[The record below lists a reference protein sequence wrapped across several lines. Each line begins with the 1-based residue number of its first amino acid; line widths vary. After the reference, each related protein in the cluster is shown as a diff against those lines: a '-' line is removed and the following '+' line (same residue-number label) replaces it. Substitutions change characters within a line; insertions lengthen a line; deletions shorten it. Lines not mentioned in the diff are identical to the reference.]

1 MIIAAIIAADQPPG
15 THPVIQI
22 CSGSGFLCV
31 FNYDTLISSGIAIVL
46 TLALG
51 LGVSYRLTHGTPGKL
66 QSVLELLLSYVR
78 NLTREM
84 VSDEGTD
91 FILPIAATIFIFVL
105 LANWLDFFPLTA
117 PVEPAAADINL
128 TLAMAIVVIV
138 IVQWYSIHVL
148 GFRGYLRRFTKPF
161 ELPLIARVAFTPLNI
176 IEEIQKPLSLGLRLF
191 GNIFGGLVMVYLLTL
206 GYTAFAGSSV
216 IQTALSP
223 IWVILLVAWK
233 LFDVFLIGTIQAFIF
248 MLLTIIYFGM
258 AREGLEEHHGAAS
271 HANDLRRETT

>member
-1 MIIAAIIAADQPPG
+1 MMLAVDQPPG
-15 THPVIQI
+15 THPVVQV
-22 CSGSGFLCV
+22 CSGSAFLCV

-51 LGVSYRLTHGTPGKL
+51 LGVSYRLTHGPPGRL

-91 FILPIAATIFIFVL
+91 FIIPIAATIFLFVL

-161 ELPLIARVAFTPLNI
+161 ELPLIARIAFTPLNI
-176 IEEIQKPLSLGLRLF
+176 IEEIAKPLSLALRLF

-216 IQTALSP
+216 LQTTLSP
-223 IWVILLVAWK
+223 IWVILLVVWK

-258 AREGLEEHHGAAS
+258 AREGLEEEHHGAAA
-271 HANDLRRETT
+271 HATS

>member
-1 MIIAAIIAADQPPG
+1 MSRSVRQPWR
-15 THPVIQI
+15 T
-22 CSGSGFLCV
+22 
-31 FNYDTLISSGIAIVL
+31 
-46 TLALG
+46 
-51 LGVSYRLTHGTPGKL
+51 
-66 QSVLELLLSYVR
+66 
-78 NLTREM
+78 
-84 VSDEGTD
+84 
-91 FILPIAATIFIFVL
+91 FITPIAATIFIFIL
-105 LANWLDFFPLTA
+105 LANWLDFFPLTK

-161 ELPLIARVAFTPLNI
+161 ELPLLGRIFFTPLNI
-176 IEEIQKPLSLGLRLF
+176 IEEIAKPLSLALRLF

-206 GYTAFAGSSV
+206 GFTAFAGSSV
-216 IQTALSP
+216 LQTALSP

-258 AREGLEEHHGAAS
+258 AREGLEEEHHGATA
-271 HANDLRRETT
+271 HGNELRRETT

>member
-84 VSDEGTD
+84 VSEEGTD

>member
-1 MIIAAIIAADQPPG
+1 MIVAADVPPG
-15 THPVIQI
+15 THPTIQI
-22 CSGSGFLCV
+22 CGNAFFCT

-51 LGVSYRLTHGTPGKL
+51 LGVAYRLSHGRPGKL
-66 QSVLELLLSYVR
+66 QMVLELLLSYIR
-78 NLTREM
+78 NLTKEM
-84 VSDEGTD
+84 VSEEGTA
-91 FILPIAATIFIFVL
+91 FVIPIAATIFIFIL
-105 LANWLDFFPLTA
+105 LANWLDFFPLTK

-128 TLAMAIVVIV
+128 TLAMALAVIV

-161 ELPLIARVAFTPLNI
+161 ELPLIGRIFFTPLNI
-176 IEEIQKPLSLGLRLF
+176 IEEIAKPLSLALRLF

-206 GYTAFAGSSV
+206 GFTAFAGSSV
-216 IQTALSP
+216 LQTALSP

-258 AREGLEEHHGAAS
+258 AREGLEEEHHGATAHS
-271 HANDLRRETT
+271 NELRRETT

>member
-1 MIIAAIIAADQPPG
+1 MMLAVDQPPG
-15 THPVIQI
+15 THPIIQV
-22 CSGSGFLCV
+22 CGSAFLCV

-51 LGVSYRLTHGTPGKL
+51 LGVSYRLTHGPPGKL
-66 QSVLELLLSYVR
+66 QSVLELLLSYIR

-84 VSDEGTD
+84 VSEEGTD

-161 ELPLIARVAFTPLNI
+161 ELPLIARIAFTPLNI

>member
-1 MIIAAIIAADQPPG
+1 MILADTIPG
-15 THPVIQI
+15 THPTIQV
-22 CSGSGFLCV
+22 CGNAFLCT

-46 TLALG
+46 TLG
-51 LGVSYRLTHGTPGKL
+51 LGFGVAYSLGHGKPRRL
-66 QSVLELLLSYVR
+66 QMVLELLLSYIR
-78 NLTREM
+78 NLTGEM
-84 VSDEGTD
+84 VSNEAAA
-91 FILPIAATIFIFVL
+91 LVMPIAATIFIFVL
-105 LANWLDFFPLTA
+105 FANWLDALPLVQ

-128 TLAMAIVVIV
+128 TLAMALAVIV

-161 ELPLIARVAFTPLNI
+161 ELPLAARVLFTPLNI
-176 IEEIQKPLSLGLRLF
+176 IEEVAKPLSLALRLF

-206 GYTAFAGSSV
+206 AYTAFAGSSV

-223 IWVILLVAWK
+223 VWIVLLVAWK
-233 LFDVFLIGTIQAFIF
+233 VFDVFIIGTIQAFIF

-271 HANDLRRETT
+271 HGNELRRETT

>member
-1 MIIAAIIAADQPPG
+1 MIAAAEVPPG
-15 THPVIQI
+15 THPTIQV
-22 CSGSGFLCV
+22 CGNLFFCT
-31 FNYDTLISSGIAIVL
+31 FNVDTLISGGIAILL

-51 LGVSYRLTHGTPGKL
+51 FFVAYRLGHGKPGRL
-66 QSVLELLLSYVR
+66 QMVLELLLSYIR
-78 NLTREM
+78 NLTHEM
-84 VSDEGTD
+84 VSEDA
-91 FILPIAATIFIFVL
+91 IPVVLPIAATIFIFVL
-105 LANWLDFFPLTA
+105 LANWIDFFPLTK

-128 TLAMAIVVIV
+128 TIAMALAVIV

-161 ELPLIARVAFTPLNI
+161 ELSLPARIVFTPLNI
-176 IEEIQKPLSLGLRLF
+176 IEEIAKPLSLALRLF

-216 IQTALSP
+216 LQTALSP
-223 IWVILLVAWK
+223 IWVILLVVWK

-258 AREGLEEHHGAAS
+258 AREGLEEEHHGATAQR
-271 HANDLRRETT
+271 NELRRETT

>member
-1 MIIAAIIAADQPPG
+1 MMLAADAPPG
-15 THPVIQI
+15 MHPTIQV
-22 CSGSGFLCV
+22 CGNLFFCT
-31 FNYDTLISSGIAIVL
+31 FNVDTLISSGIAIIL

-51 LGVSYRLTHGTPGKL
+51 FGVAYRLGHGKPGRL
-66 QSVLELLLSYVR
+66 QMVLELLLSYIR
-78 NLTREM
+78 NLTKEM
-84 VSDEGTD
+84 VSDDAG
-91 FILPIAATIFIFVL
+91 FITPIAATIFIFVL
-105 LANWLDFFPLTA
+105 LANWIDFFPLTK

-128 TLAMAIVVIV
+128 TIAMAIVVIA

-161 ELPLIARVAFTPLNI
+161 ELPLIGRVLFTPLNI
-176 IEEIQKPLSLGLRLF
+176 IEEVAKPLSLALRLF

-216 IQTALSP
+216 LQTTLSP
-223 IWVILLVAWK
+223 IWVILLVVWK

-258 AREGLEEHHGAAS
+258 AREGLEEEHHGAPA
-271 HANDLRRETT
+271 HATS